1 MKARCP
7 LKGVIFTEFLGLVE
21 QIGGFELGD
30 GVITAAGLDG
40 AYTALGNY
48 PYEELVALV
57 EQLSLRL
64 GQPVAVL
71 LEQFGRHLFGRFL
84 QLYPDLFRDHRD
96 AFALLARLDD
106 TIHVE
111 VRKLY
116 PEATPP
122 RFECRLD
129 GDSMELVYTSVRPFA
144 DLARGLLNA
153 CLEGYGE
160 GIEVHE
166 QDARGD
172 RRQVRFDLRRQEL
185 VRVTPA

>member
-1 MKARCP
+1 MKGRCP
-7 LKGVIFTEFLGLVE
+7 LKGVIFAEFLGLVE
-21 QIGGFELGD
+21 QLGGFELSD
-30 GVITAAGLDG
+30 RVITDAGLDG
-40 AYTALGNY
+40 AYTALGSY

-57 EQLSLRL
+57 EQLSQRL

-84 QLYPDLFRDHRD
+84 QLYPELFHHHQD

-129 GDSMELVYTSVRPFA
+129 QDAMELVYTSVRPFA

-153 CLEGYGE
+153 CLEHYGE
-160 GIEVHE
+160 RIEVDE
-166 QDARGD
+166 QDTRGD
-172 RRQVRFDLRRQEL
+172 RRQVRFEMRRHEL
-185 VRVTPA
+185 VRATPA